1 MTTANPPGA
10 PFTTVTIDLVSAARA
25 EQRRRRILVNAL
37 RALVAVVILGGWELG
52 ARVGFIDP
60 FFWGRP
66 SGIWDQLVTWV
77 REGTAQGPL
86 WQQIAVTLE
95 EAVFGFLIGVTLG
108 VIFGVV
114 LGSNRFLADILGPY
128 IKAGNAIP
136 RVALAPIFAIG
147 LGLGLQSKV
156 ALSTVLVFFIVFFN
170 AFQGVREVDRNL
182 LANARILGANQ
193 RKISTEVIIP
203 SALTWIIASLHTSF
217 SFALVGAVVG
227 EFVGGIEGLGLM
239 IQVAG
244 ASFNINGVFAAL
256 AILAAVSLT
265 AEAIITRFENRLIR
279 WRPSALGDVLNI

>member
-10 PFTTVTIDLVSAARA
+10 PFTTVTIDFVSAVRA

-66 SGIWDQLVTWV
+66 SGIWYQLVTWV

-95 EAVFGFLIGVTLG
+95 EAVLGFLIGVALG

-147 LGLGLQSKV
+147 LGLGMQSKV
-156 ALSTVLVFFIVFFN
+156 AL
-170 AFQGVREVDRNL
+170 
-182 LANARILGANQ
+182 
-193 RKISTEVIIP
+193 
-203 SALTWIIASLHTSF
+203 
-217 SFALVGAVVG
+217 
-227 EFVGGIEGLGLM
+227 
-239 IQVAG
+239 
-244 ASFNINGVFAAL
+244 
-256 AILAAVSLT
+256 
-265 AEAIITRFENRLIR
+265 
-279 WRPSALGDVLNI
+279 